1 MASRHETMN
10 KYSVEIFGQRYLLKG
25 EAAPETMTEVAS
37 LVDKKMTEMSKHA
50 SGIAPAKLAI
60 LVALNIAN
68 ELLELRREKKEHDLL
83 IGKKTKDLIER
94 IEDEFEELQ
103 IG

>member
-1 MASRHETMN
+1 MN

-25 EAAPETMTEVAS
+25 EAAPEAMTEVAA
-37 LVDKKMTEMSKHA
+37 LVDKKMTEMAKHS

-68 ELLELRREKKEHDLL
+68 ELLELRREKKERDLF

-103 IG
+103 LG